1 MIALR
6 SRLFVLMLIS
16 CVACALTSQAEII
29 TLRTGQ
35 TVQGEI
41 LVSNDDVVIIRN
53 AQGQRFQYPRADIL
67 SVRTEQEADNG
78 DRLAVSGEQAAG
90 SGKKKVSLSLEL
102 SGGGMSSPHIVN
114 GGCIG
119 GDLLVGTY
127 MLADRHIFVGGG
139 IGWHSY
145 FGNGTYSFL
154 PLQAVLRVPFIEG
167 KHAPQIGVAVGC
179 GFAVTKKASHG
190 LYAGIDF
197 GYRYQAKAKTALF
210 VGIFLNFQQTNWDY
224 TETLTA
230 EDGQSAEFIVHSGS
244 NLLGYGLKLAV
255 LL

>member
-6 SRLFVLMLIS
+6 SRLLLLILIS
-16 CVACALTSQAEII
+16 SFTCALTAQADIV

-179 GFAVTKKASHG
+179 GFAVTKKSSHG

-197 GYRYQAKAKTALF
+197 GYRYQANAKTALF
-210 VGIFLNFQQTNWDY
+210 VGLFLNFQQTNWDY